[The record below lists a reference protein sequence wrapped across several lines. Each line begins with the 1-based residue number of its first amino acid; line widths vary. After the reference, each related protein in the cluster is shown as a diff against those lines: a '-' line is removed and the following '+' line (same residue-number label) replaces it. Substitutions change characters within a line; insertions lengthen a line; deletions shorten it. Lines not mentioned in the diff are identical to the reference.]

1 MSRLHTKFIYN
12 AINDI
17 MHEPVECWSDEFSKL
32 LDFLENYYHAD
43 TGKILKPKI
52 INEVL
57 DDGQ

>member
-1 MSRLHTKFIYN
+1 MSKLHTKFIYN

-17 MHEPVECWSDEFSKL
+17 MHEPVECWSDKFSKL
-32 LDFLENYYHAD
+32 LDFLEDYHQAN

-57 DDGQ
+57 DDEQ